1 MEAIIKQRMSIMK
14 KAVQMHGEEG
24 YGIVLEA
31 YDAMWGRII
40 GVENSAPSSL
50 TYVGELV
57 EQFCA
62 ECLTLTTDDQKVQ
75 AKDLYAAFC
84 DWCQRSEIDSVPS
97 QRKFGKEMLLRFER
111 IKSGSYWYVGVT
123 LQQQEEQ
130 AA

>member
-14 KAVQMHGEEG
+14 KAVHMHGEEG
-24 YGIVLEA
+24 YGMVLEA

-40 GVENSAPSSL
+40 SVENSAPSSL

-62 ECLTLTTDDQKVQ
+62 ECLSLAADDQKVQ
-75 AKDLYAAFC
+75 ASDLYVAFC
-84 DWCQRSEIDSVPS
+84 DWCQRSEINSVPS
-97 QRKFGKEMLLRFER
+97 QRKFGGEMLLRFER